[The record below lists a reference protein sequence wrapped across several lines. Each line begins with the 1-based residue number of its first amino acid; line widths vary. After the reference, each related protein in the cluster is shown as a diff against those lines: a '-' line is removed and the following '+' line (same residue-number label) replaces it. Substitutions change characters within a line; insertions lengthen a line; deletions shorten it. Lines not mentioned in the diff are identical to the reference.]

1 MIQVNSQKNGSCASF
16 LRGFSDS
23 STLVLSVLVKTRL
36 ILDPVHHVEWEI
48 KGFEWSVW
56 SWNVQSLNGVE
67 FWDASQVSCFEKYQE
82 NANYLPWSPKCQV
95 LCKSVAPLRTLENRY
110 WFAVGFFS
118 PEQFK
123 CHESSNG
130 CCISVRTSRSVC
142 NALFFSSLSVEA
154 VPSTEVVPAVYKAS
168 GRRGIQFLM
177 SYLGS
182 SINSYK
188 LKANFGFLSEVVVWE
203 TDRTEF
209 LSLGVLKPQ
218 SGSNIM

>member
-1 MIQVNSQKNGSCASF
+1 MDPVQVSYVDF
-16 LRGFSDS
+16 
-23 STLVLSVLVKTRL
+23 L
-36 ILDPVHHVEWEI
+36 ILPLWYCQFWLKPIWSLTRFTMLSGKSKDLNDLFGPEMFSHWT
-48 KGFEWSVW
+48 GWNFEMHPRWA
-56 SWNVQSLNGVE
+56 
-67 FWDASQVSCFEKYQE
+67 ASKNIRKMQIT
-82 NANYLPWSPKCQV
+82 YLGPPKCQV

-110 WFAVGFFS
+110 WVAVGFFS

-218 SGSNIM
+218 SGSSIK

>member
-1 MIQVNSQKNGSCASF
+1 MQVCHLDFLLIPLWYYHFCLKPVWSLTRFTMLSGKSKDLGDLFGPEMFSHSTGWNFEMHPRWAASKNIRKMQITYLGPPKCPSA
-16 LRGFSDS
+16 LLLWGHWKTDID
-23 STLVLSVLVKTRL
+23 LLSV
-36 ILDPVHHVEWEI
+36 
-48 KGFEWSVW
+48 
-56 SWNVQSLNGVE
+56 
-67 FWDASQVSCFEKYQE
+67 
-82 NANYLPWSPKCQV
+82 
-95 LCKSVAPLRTLENRY
+95 
-110 WFAVGFFS
+110 FS
-118 PEQFK
+118 HRNLYK